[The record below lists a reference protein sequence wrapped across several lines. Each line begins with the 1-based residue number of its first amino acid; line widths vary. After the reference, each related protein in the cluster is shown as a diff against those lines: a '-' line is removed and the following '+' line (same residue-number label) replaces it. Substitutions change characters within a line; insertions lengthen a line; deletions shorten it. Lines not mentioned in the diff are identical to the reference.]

1 MISHQTLHLVTE
13 EIVPATKYVTPI
25 KHLQLKKNGHEMIH
39 KLWDAF
45 KKGPIV
51 FHPSNFK
58 ATQAEK

>member
-1 MISHQTLHLVTE
+1 
-13 EIVPATKYVTPI
+13 
-25 KHLQLKKNGHEMIH
+25 MIH

-58 ATQAEK
+58 ATQAEKSHKAPDVNVSCR